1 MLHFLNRNDGG
12 ENKKRGFFKFIKGK
26 RETLLSIASSKKSG
40 MIRNSMSV
48 TFKAKNRL
56 SEKDD
61 LLLDVEKDS
70 DLLWNTKVAK
80 VFGKVLLALGEVSK
94 GEGER

>member
-1 MLHFLNRNDGG
+1 
-12 ENKKRGFFKFIKGK
+12 
-26 RETLLSIASSKKSG
+26 

>member
-1 MLHFLNRNDGG
+1 M
-12 ENKKRGFFKFIKGK
+12 
-26 RETLLSIASSKKSG
+26 LSIASSKKSG

-56 SEKDD
+56 SENDD

-70 DLLWNTKVAK
+70 DLLWNIKVAK

>member
-1 MLHFLNRNDGG
+1 M
-12 ENKKRGFFKFIKGK
+12 
-26 RETLLSIASSKKSG
+26 
-40 MIRNSMSV
+40 
-48 TFKAKNRL
+48 
-56 SEKDD
+56 
-61 LLLDVEKDS
+61 EKDS